1 METAAISGWEDH
13 ILSGRQ
19 YLKTAQ
25 NGRARREV
33 FNNELVFQLTA
44 MAMEKLMVVVC
55 QYHRQMPTD
64 HTLSGLVRGLAPVCP
79 MDEDLAQ
86 RIRAIEMLDD
96 MCPLTAALRT
106 EPDQTVVDQILE
118 TGSRVA
124 AFAKAHVP
132 WKEA

>member
-1 METAAISGWEDH
+1 METVAISGWEDH

-19 YLKTAQ
+19 YLKTAR

-44 MAMEKLMVVVC
+44 MAMEKLMVGIC
-55 QYHRQMPTD
+55 QYHHRMPTD

-79 MDEDLAQ
+79 MDEDLAR
-86 RIRAIEMLDD
+86 RIREIEGIDN
-96 MCPLTAALRT
+96 MCPLTAALRP
-106 EPDQTVVDQILE
+106 EPDQTAVDQILE
-118 TGSRVA
+118 TGDRVA

-132 WKEA
+132 WND